1 MPQWFRLDR
10 HAALVYLVSGL
21 AGCQPNAQALLP
33 ARLETAEAS
42 TVAKWVGATTPTT
55 GVLHRFTWLYQD
67 EQSSKGGRG
76 SARIAAPDSLRFDI
90 AGSLGI
96 GKGSAMVVGDSAQ
109 WVVPE
114 TAVKDLIPNYELL
127 WALFGVARRPSDSA
141 RLAGLAEGEKAAWQY
156 AAGSDTIEYL
166 RVSSSPVTFASEV
179 RHAGK
184 VIGRS
189 KVTLHPDGS
198 PAKASLTVP
207 SGPAKLEITFYATV
221 PTPHFPPDTW
231 RPPEP

>member
-10 HAALVYLVSGL
+10 PPALAYLVLGL
-21 AGCQPNAQALLP
+21 LGCHPNTPGLLP
-33 ARLETAEAS
+33 AGLKNVTAAD
-42 TVAKWVGATTPTT
+42 VAQWVGATGPT
-55 GVLHRFTWLYQD
+55 GGALHRFTWLYQD

-76 SARIAAPDSLRFDI
+76 SARIAVPDSLRFDI

-96 GKGSAMVVGDSAQ
+96 GKGSAMVIGDSAQ

-114 TAVKDLIPNYELL
+114 GAVKDLIPDYELL
-127 WALFGVARRPSDSA
+127 WALFGVARRPPDGA
-141 RLAGLAEGEKAAWQY
+141 TLTGLVEGQKTAWQY
-156 AAGSDTIEYL
+156 ANGADTVEYL
-166 RVSSSPVTFASEV
+166 RISSTPVTLAAEV

-189 KVTLHPDGS
+189 LATLHPDGS
-198 PAKASLTVP
+198 PARARLTVP

-221 PTPHFPPDTW
+221 PTPQFPPDTW